1 MALHPRPTDP
11 QVIATADPLE
21 LSRRLITTGAVDEP
35 VNRTTNQLSV
45 IDDGIAIVE
54 SFSHLYAFRTA
65 DGLVCF
71 DASSAFTGE
80 QVTSSLRSWSTE
92 RISHLV
98 YTHGHVDHV
107 GGSGA
112 IAADAAARRLPRPSV
127 IGHEA
132 IPKRFQRYE
141 MTSGYNAIINMRQF
155 GGRAPERSEEHLPL
169 TGSPGDRGPAFLP
182 ADVLWPDQTYS
193 DRLRLEI
200 GELRIDLHHG
210 RGETDDHTWA
220 WIPQH
225 RALVVGDFVCWVFPN
240 AGNPQK
246 VQRYPLEWSQVL
258 RTMQSYDAELL
269 LPAHGLA
276 VRGREAIDTIL
287 GDMATALEIL
297 VWSTLNRMNA
307 GCTLDE
313 IVNEVEVPKELLA
326 KPWLQPVYDE
336 PEFVI
341 RNIWRMYGGWW
352 DQDPASLKPP
362 SRVALASEVIALAG
376 GVEVLVERARGHAAV
391 GDFRL
396 ACQLI
401 EFATQG
407 DPGHRD
413 AHEARAEIYA
423 DRRRNELS
431 LMAKGVYG
439 SAARQSAERL
449 EQLES

>member
-11 QVIATADPLE
+11 QVVTTADPLE
-21 LSRRLITTGAVDEP
+21 LSQRLIATGTVDEP
-35 VNRTTNQLSV
+35 VNRTTNQLSE
-45 IDDGIAIVE
+45 IDDRIAIVE

-65 DGLVCF
+65 DGLLCF
-71 DASSAFTGE
+71 DASSAFTGQ

-92 RISHLV
+92 PVSNLV

-112 IAADAAARRLPRPSV
+112 IAADAAERGLPRPQV

-132 IPKRFQRYE
+132 IPERFRRYE

-182 ADVLWPDQTYS
+182 ADVLWPDRTYS

-200 GELRIDLHHG
+200 GGLRVDLHHG

-225 RALVVGDFVCWVFPN
+225 QALVVGDFVCWVFPN

-258 RTMQSYDAELL
+258 RTMQSYEAELL

-287 GDMATALEIL
+287 GDMASALEIL

-313 IVNEVEVPKELLA
+313 IVNEVEVPAELLA

-336 PEFVI
+336 PEFVV

-362 SRVALASEVIALAG
+362 SRAALASEVIGLAG
-376 GVEVLVERARGHAAV
+376 GVEVLVQRSREHAAA

-407 DPGHRD
+407 DPEHRS

-423 DRRRNELS
+423 ERRRNELS

-439 SAARQSAERL
+439 AAARQSAERL
-449 EQLES
+449 DQLGG